1 MDDNIIF
8 ELTDELT
15 VKPLA
20 DTEKRF
26 ASDQSSSLSSYTGL
40 IGTFRGHFD
49 RGDLVSSWKTF
60 DRELDEDN
68 FREAGA
74 FVLTILRTG
83 MNVLSSP
90 DGLEKFCFENP
101 DCCIGGDWYGL
112 RIDTTDYTFMVKLFA
127 GEDEQN
133 VCAFAYERCTLERY
147 IRKSREGIRFIT
159 PNYEDKFRIPDGDSI
174 RIRRSDGTSVDKQ
187 CRYID
192 PYHMEVGGSAYHICE
207 FAERMARQG
216 SSVIPLRS
224 SLPERCYSILPST
237 GEIIMLMKGENGYF
251 PSGTQPPEGKGA
263 CTMVNELNKKLGVT
277 KTQEMAMSVGSM
289 FGWEVKGADPANY
302 DENGRL
308 VHRSSSRCAR

>member
-26 ASDQSSSLSSYTGL
+26 AFDQSSSISSYTGL
-40 IGTFRGHFD
+40 IGTLRGHFD

-83 MNVLSSP
+83 MNVLSNP
-90 DGLEKFCFENP
+90 DGLKKFCFENP

-127 GEDEQN
+127 GENEQN

-159 PNYEDKFRIPDGDSI
+159 PNYEDRFRIPDGDSI
-174 RIRRSDGTSVDKQ
+174 RIRRSDGTSADKQ

-207 FAERMARQG
+207 FAERMERCG
-216 SSVIPLRS
+216 NKVIPLRS
-224 SLPERCYSILPST
+224 ALPDVCYSVLSESP
-237 GEIIMLMKGENGYF
+237 EIIILHKGESGYYR
-251 PSGTQPPEGKGA
+251 SDVQAADRDESRA
-263 CTMVNELNKKLGVT
+263 LADELNARMGVT
-277 KTQEMAMSVGSM
+277 KPQEMAMTVGSM
-289 FGWEVKGADPANY
+289 FGWDTKGADPATY
-302 DENGRL
+302 DASGRPT
-308 VHRSSSRCAR
+308 RKQSRGAR